1 MKFLIFLKPY
11 NMQNKFYKPHQSF
24 KMSLPKII
32 GFSLLTFLI
41 LNILL
46 FASCKKEPD
55 PPPPD
60 PSDNLAIDS
69 LVATKKTVVTW
80 EETFITAYARGKNL
94 QFHWSANHG
103 SMIGTDSVT
112 VDYYACESCLGYNTI
127 ECKVSNE
134 YGTVSDTVMIQVN
147 PGK

>member
-1 MKFLIFLKPY
+1 MKNI
-11 NMQNKFYKPHQSF
+11 
-24 KMSLPKII
+24 
-32 GFSLLTFLI
+32 FSLAFAKQLKSPAFSVAGFL
-41 LNILL
+41 LL
-46 FASCKKEPD
+46 FIFIFSVPLSSCKKEKD

-69 LVATKKTVVTW
+69 IVATKKTVITW
-80 EETFITAYARGKNL
+80 EETFITVYARGKNL
-94 QFHWSANHG
+94 QYKWTANHG
-103 SMIGTDSVT
+103 SMIGTDSAT

-147 PGK
+147 LGK

>member
-1 MKFLIFLKPY
+1 MRTYSKTIILKFSENHFFRKY
-11 NMQNKFYKPHQSF
+11 FSMSF
-24 KMSLPKII
+24 
-32 GFSLLTFLI
+32 FSLLII
-41 LNILL
+41 LGL
-46 FASCKKEPD
+46 AVSCKKEPD

-80 EETFITAYARGKNL
+80 EETFITVYARGKNL
-94 QFHWSANHG
+94 QYHWSANHG

-127 ECKVSNE
+127 ECKVTNE